1 MSSFILF
8 KFKGS
13 RAAPEKVFFDGIT
26 VGEQELKNLIAEK
39 KGLDTTKDQYLL
51 LNPEDGLKPFKPH
64 HEFVKNSSVVVKRE
78 PLPPGL
84 VARGRQQAAE
94 AQDLSEN
101 QAYAAA
107 QAFAA
112 ATAAITSEGGTEQ
125 AQVDQQTVRE
135 LEARAAVDL
144 AASAWQAQ
152 TDQTILH
159 ARQREEQLKAA
170 AAAGR
175 GRGFGRGYGSRP
187 PGAPP
192 PICKHCGAVNAHFPD
207 ECPQRYAPRTDLRQ
221 VRAPTGI
228 PASFL
233 KDDDAGG
240 LLLNT
245 GKTAAVASDQLAAA
259 KTFAALPMA
268 KRAALAAAKAAQVPA
283 LMDRPHE
290 AIDDGLLKTLLL
302 DNEPADD
309 KQQGQD
315 VQQQQQQGPQQPQQQ
330 DAVAIDGEAALG
342 GGSAAAGAAAGA
354 AGLGLFDDED
364 LLPPAAAEGEGGG
377 LNLGAGME
385 LDQPP
390 PQQQQQLKPAGSPLV
405 VKQQQQQLPQQL
417 LMPPKSPIGQAMQA
431 AGGLRGC
438 RVIGA
443 VGLGSARCRLRA
455 GLPHHCLHLLQP
467 RQSSGLVS
475 GGAALLG
482 VLMVL
487 NLLLCTDVTQVVWTS
502 RTPWPSSWPTP
513 ATSCGPSQAG
523 LLRT

>member
-26 VGEQELKNLIAEK
+26 ISEQELKNLIAEK

-51 LNPEDGLKPFKPH
+51 LNPEDGMKPFKPH

-78 PLPPGL
+78 PLPAGQ
-84 VARGRQQAAE
+84 VARGRLQAAE
-94 AQDLSEN
+94 AQDLSDN
-101 QAYAAA
+101 QAFAAA
-107 QAFAA
+107 QALAA
-112 ATAAITSEGGTEQ
+112 ATAAITAEGGTEQ
-125 AQVDQQTVRE
+125 AQVDQQAVRE

-175 GRGFGRGYGSRP
+175 GRGFGRGFGNRA

-228 PASFL
+228 PSSFL
-233 KDDDAGG
+233 KDDESGG

-245 GKTAAVASDQLAAA
+245 GKTAAVTLDTAAA
-259 KTFAALPMA
+259 TKTFAALPTA
-268 KRAALAAAKAAQVPA
+268 KRAALAAARAAQVPA
-283 LMDRPHE
+283 LADRPHE
-290 AIDDGLLKTLLL
+290 ASDDGLLQTLLL
-302 DNEPADD
+302 DIEPAAD
-309 KQQGQD
+309 KQEQQEQDMQQGQL
-315 VQQQQQQGPQQPQQQ
+315 QQQEGDQQQHVQ
-330 DAVAIDGEAALG
+330 DADAAANGTAADAAAGDGAAG
-342 GGSAAAGAAAGA
+342 GDSAAAGASAGA
-354 AGLGLFDDED
+354 AGFGLFDDED
-364 LLPPAAAEGEGGG
+364 LLPPAAAEVGNGG

-390 PQQQQQLKPAGSPLV
+390 ASQQEQQQLRPAGSPLL
-405 VKQQQQQLPQQL
+405 VKQQQQLV
-417 LMPPKSPIGQAMQA
+417 PPKSPLVQAMEE
-431 AGGLRGC
+431 AGGHGHILVAVSSSLRSSLWL
-438 RVIGA
+438 V
-443 VGLGSARCRLRA
+443 
-455 GLPHHCLHLLQP
+455 CL
-467 RQSSGLVS
+467 
-475 GGAALLG
+475 
-482 VLMVL
+482 M
-487 NLLLCTDVTQVVWTS
+487 
-502 RTPWPSSWPTP
+502 P
-513 ATSCGPSQAG
+513 A
-523 LLRT
+523 